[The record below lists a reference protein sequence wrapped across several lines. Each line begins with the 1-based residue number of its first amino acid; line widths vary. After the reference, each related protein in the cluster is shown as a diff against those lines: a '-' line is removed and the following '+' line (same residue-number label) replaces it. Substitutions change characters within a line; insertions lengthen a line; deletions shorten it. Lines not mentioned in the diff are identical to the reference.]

1 MEVQTIQVED
11 IKTLENLTSAVEY
24 YRAIQEEISRLQASK
39 DIAKESI
46 LAHFRATG
54 MRHFDTPSRLRA
66 RTYTRLGNKW
76 IDTKEAAVLLDPD
89 TFNKLLKVGETIVV
103 LSVRPVKSGEEDAD

>member
-24 YRAIQEEISRLQASK
+24 YRAIQTEISRLQVSK
-39 DIAKESI
+39 DIAKEAI
-46 LAHFRATG
+46 LEKFRETG
-54 MRHFDTPSRLRA
+54 MRYYDTGSGLRA
-66 RTYTRLGNKW
+66 RTYTKVGNKW

-103 LSVRPVKSGEEDAD
+103 LSVRPVKSGEENAD

>member
-1 MEVQTIQVED
+1 
-11 IKTLENLTSAVEY
+11 
-24 YRAIQEEISRLQASK
+24 
-39 DIAKESI
+39 
-46 LAHFRATG
+46 
-54 MRHFDTPSRLRA
+54 MRHFDTPSGLRA

-103 LSVRPVKSGEEDAD
+103 LSVRPVKSGEENAD